1 LQFSQKQNGPLRES
15 NPGPPAPEAG
25 IMPLDQVDV
34 IIYGI
39 LTIYKRVFW
48 VFTFRNDCSSFQQQ
62 LVTMLSSRVGI
73 NSRCLS
79 QRLRCCSN
87 NTETLLSRRR
97 LMKHENRFDVHV
109 TQPQQQQSNGFVVR
123 QFGSGGGV
131 PVPQSATAE
140 LFAGHPKKEGWEWT
154 IGWWYPSSFILI
166 CLVLGTT
173 PETSIQ
179 SWAREEASARL
190 ALKEKGFTDFQFGV
204 HYSNLTEEQMKS
216 AWDKLSNKTT
226 RMNDEDDDEE
236 EEDEE
241 AEDEGDNEDEE
252 EEDDE

>member
-1 LQFSQKQNGPLRES
+1 
-15 NPGPPAPEAG
+15 
-25 IMPLDQVDV
+25 
-34 IIYGI
+34 
-39 LTIYKRVFW
+39 
-48 VFTFRNDCSSFQQQ
+48 
-62 LVTMLSSRVGI
+62 MLSSRVGA

-79 QRLRCCSN
+79 LRWRSGTN
-87 NTETLLSRRR
+87 SVVDSSLGRRHITTQSSRQSS
-97 LMKHENRFDVHV
+97 LQQHPT
-109 TQPQQQQSNGFVVR
+109 TQHNKQVVATR
-123 QFGSGGGV
+123 SFGSGGGV
-131 PVPQSATAE
+131 PVPQSSTAE

-204 HYSNLTEEQMKS
+204 HYSNLSDEQMKS
-216 AWDKLSNKTT
+216 AWDKLSKTAT
-226 RMNDEDDDEE
+226 RMNEDDDDDEE
-236 EEDEE
+236 DEE
-241 AEDEGDNEDEE
+241 EGDAEEEE